1 MFQKNNY
8 VELILS
14 QYSFGCSL
22 HVQVLF
28 VFKYY
33 LNLYIYII
41 DIVSVNINHV
51 HINIHKH
58 ISYIYNIFPIF
69 MISKLSKV
77 VFRNRNRSNMFPMSN
92 HWIASPLPV
101 MTELGRCPY
110 EYAVL

>member
-1 MFQKNNY
+1 MQFARSSAFCVQILL
-8 VELILS
+8 ELI
-14 QYSFGCSL
+14 
-22 HVQVLF
+22 
-28 VFKYY
+28 
-33 LNLYIYII
+33 YIYII

-58 ISYIYNIFPIF
+58 ISYIYIYNIFPIF